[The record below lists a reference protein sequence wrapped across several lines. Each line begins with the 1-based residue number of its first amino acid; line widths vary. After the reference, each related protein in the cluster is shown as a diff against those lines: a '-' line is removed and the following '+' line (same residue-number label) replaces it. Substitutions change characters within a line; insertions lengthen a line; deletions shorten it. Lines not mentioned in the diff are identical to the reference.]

1 MKTHSRRTA
10 PLLTA
15 ALLATLAGCAD
26 ESARYVDSQGTQTIV
41 SLDKVDIQD
50 FSAAADALLQ
60 SLYDSSAFARS
71 PRKPPRL
78 AFSQITNDTSTQF
91 DVDQLLQKIRAS
103 VTRSGKAVISVTH
116 GTRTDNLTRELKAA
130 NDTGNGARK
139 TDLPDYVLM
148 GKVLES
154 KARAGRTRQT
164 TYSFQLTLAEAGT
177 GDIVWAE
184 EKEITK
190 QGSKSA
196 VGW

>member
-1 MKTHSRRTA
+1 MKTH
-10 PLLTA
+10 PLLAT

-26 ESARYVDSQGTQTIV
+26 EPARYVDSRGTQTIV
-41 SLDKVDIQD
+41 SIDKVDVQD
-50 FSAAADALLQ
+50 FAAAADALLQ
-60 SLYDSSAFARS
+60 SLYDSPAFANAQ
-71 PRKPPRL
+71 RKPPRI
-78 AFSQITNDTSTQF
+78 AFSEITNDTSTQF

-116 GTRTDNLTRELKAA
+116 GTRTDHLTREIKAA
-130 NDTGNGARK
+130 NDAANGAHR

-148 GKVLES
+148 GKVLET
-154 KARAGRTRQT
+154 KTRAGRTRQA
-164 TYSFQLTLAEAGT
+164 TYSFQLTLAQAGT

-190 QGSKSA
+190 QGSKAA